1 MKLVQ
6 ILIFWVFVFSLQA
19 QVTDNFNDG
28 NFTANPLWAGDDT
41 SFLVNGNFELQSNG
55 PSASSTLY
63 LATPNTLIDSAEWNF
78 LVKLGFNPSST
89 NYVRVYLVSNQQ
101 NLEGSLNGYFVQ
113 LGETGTAPDS
123 IDIFKQTGTT
133 LEKVFTGTSG
143 CITSSSATNV
153 RLKIT
158 RNNVGEWNVFADC
171 SGGNNLSFEGQFFD
185 NKHTTTNYYGFYCR
199 YSTASRFD
207 QYFFDDIII
216 RNILPDTVKPVVSNI
231 SIVSATEIDV
241 LFSEAVNVNSAQL
254 VSNYSINNSIGNP
267 LSAIIDANNNRL
279 IHLVFATNFPN
290 GQTNVLS
297 IQNVTDL
304 SGNAMLP
311 QDFSFTFYVP
321 QRGDIVINEIL
332 PDPDPQ
338 VNLPND
344 EFVELKNNK
353 PFPVTLN
360 GWKFTDAA
368 TAITLPTFTIPADSF
383 VVICKTAL
391 IDSFTARGFNNIIV
405 VGLNSLPSLN
415 NNGDNL
421 TLYDNNNS
429 VIDNISYAL
438 SWYDDPTKR
447 NGGWSLERIDP
458 TTPCGEG
465 LNWRASLD
473 ANGGT
478 PGKQN
483 SVFGSFTDVTAPA
496 AIALEIILPD
506 TIKIIFSETIDSTTA
521 ANTGN
526 FSLSN
531 GMGNPSEV
539 IISRNEVKL
548 FFATEIDSTINYTLI
563 IQNIQDCSGN
573 INALQTLTIEVPVAA
588 KQFDVLITE
597 IYADPEPSYGLPN
610 EEYIEL
616 FNNTSKTISLNSWT
630 FSDNT
635 STATLPNKNLLPQS
649 YLILCGINNIQPYSL
664 LGDVLG
670 VSSFPSLNNTGET
683 LTLKDDA
690 GNIVHTITYSDSWYR
705 DNLKKAGGFSLEM
718 IDLSSACSGADN
730 WKASEASIGG
740 TPGAENS
747 VNGINPDSDAPTLD
761 YVLVENDTQLI
772 LIFNEPLS
780 QSSIV
785 SANQFSIQPSNIG
798 VKFFSNNINLS
809 EIQITIT
816 APLQPKTIYTI
827 TVSGI
832 SDCSG
837 NTIQA
842 ENTVP
847 FGVAEY
853 PDSGDVIINE
863 VLFNPE
869 SFGSDFVELYNKSD
883 KIIDLKNLLIVET
896 DFTKRDSVLEFARIT
911 TRGLLL
917 LPENFVAL
925 TSDAGYIRDRY
936 FSPNSKNIINVS
948 GMTNYPDKSGVVT
961 LKDTLLNKFDELA
974 YEEKWHFALLD
985 DKNGV
990 SLERINYNRPTQDA
1004 NNWQSAASTVG
1015 FATPAYKNSQY
1026 SYSEN
1031 RDNTFWLQPE
1041 SFSPDNDGYNDILN
1055 LHYLFK
1061 ESGWLANINIYDS
1074 GGRLIRELVKN
1085 ELLETEGVLTWDG
1098 ITDDGKKARIGIHI
1112 VWAEFFNETG
1122 AVKRFKKSCVV
1133 AGKIN

>member
-1 MKLVQ
+1 MKLF
-6 ILIFWVFVFSLQA
+6 LTLFSFFLLSVSTA
-19 QVTDNFNDG
+19 QVVDNFSDDD
-28 NFTANPLWAGDDT
+28 FTNNPSWAGDDT
-41 SFLVNGNFELQSNG
+41 SFLINGNFELQSDG
-55 PSASSTLY
+55 PQASSTLY
-63 LATPNTLIDSAEWNF
+63 LATPNSLIDSTEWNF

-89 NYVRVYLVSNQQ
+89 NYVRVYLVSDQQ
-101 NLEGSLNGYFVQ
+101 NLKGNLNGYFVQ
-113 LGETGTAPDS
+113 LGEAGTAPDS

-143 CITSSSATNV
+143 CMTSSSSNSV

-158 RNNVGEWNVFADC
+158 RNALGEWNVFADC

-185 NKHTTTNYYGFYCR
+185 NTYAVTNYFGFYCR

-207 QYFFDDIII
+207 LYFFDDIII
-216 RNILPDTVKPVVSNI
+216 RNILPDSVKPTVANVAVVS
-231 SIVSATEIDV
+231 VTEIDV
-241 LFSEAVNVNSAQL
+241 LFSEAVTANSTQNI
-254 VSNYSINNSIGNP
+254 SNYSINNGIGNS
-267 LSAIIDANNNRL
+267 LSATIDANDDKL

-290 GQTNVLS
+290 GQTNILS
-297 IQNVTDL
+297 IQNIADL
-304 SGNAMLP
+304 AGNIMLP
-311 QDFSFTFYVP
+311 YNFAFTFYVP
-321 QRGDIVINEIL
+321 QRGDIVINEFL
-332 PDPDPQ
+332 ADPTPQ

-344 EFVELKNNK
+344 EYVELKNNK
-353 PFPVTLN
+353 AFPVTLN
-360 GWKFTDAA
+360 GWKFSDAA
-368 TAITLPTFTIPADSF
+368 TTITLPNFTIPADSY

-391 IDSFTARGFNNIIV
+391 IDSFITRGFDDIMV

-415 NNGDNL
+415 NSNDDL
-421 TLYDNNNS
+421 TLYDNDSN
-429 VIDNISYAL
+429 VIDFVSYAL
-438 SWYDDPTKR
+438 SWYGDALKDD
-447 NGGWSLERIDP
+447 GGWSLERIDP

-483 SVFGSFTDVTAPA
+483 SVFGSFTDVTAPV

-506 TIKIIFSETIDSTTA
+506 TIKLIFSETIDSTTA
-521 ANTGN
+521 VNTN
-526 FSLSN
+526 NYSLSN
-531 GMGNPSEV
+531 GMGNPVEV
-539 IISRNEVKL
+539 IFLKNEL
-548 FFATEIDSTINYTLI
+548 RLIFTAEIDSTINYALT

-610 EEYIEL
+610 AEYIEL
-616 FNNTSKTISLNSWT
+616 YNATNKTISLNGWT

-649 YLILCGINNIQPYSL
+649 YLILCSINNIQEYSV

-683 LTLKDDA
+683 LIIKDELE
-690 GNIVHTITYSDSWYR
+690 NIIHAVTYADSWYR
-705 DNLKKAGGFSLEM
+705 DNLKKEGGFSLEM
-718 IDLSSACSGADN
+718 IDLNSPCSGADN
-730 WKASEASIGG
+730 WKASEASNGG

-761 YVLVENDTQLI
+761 YVLVENDTQLT
-772 LIFNEPLS
+772 LIFNEPLL
-780 QSSIV
+780 QSSIT
-785 SANQFSIQPSNIG
+785 SATQFTIQPNNVE
-798 VKFFSNNINLS
+798 VKSFSNSINLS
-809 EIQITIT
+809 EINITLT
-816 APLQPKTIYTI
+816 ATLQPKIVYTI

-842 ENTVP
+842 EDIVQ
-847 FGVAEY
+847 FGIAEY

-896 DFTKRDSVLEFARIT
+896 DFAKRDSVLEFARIT
-911 TRGLLL
+911 TRGFLL

-925 TSDAGYIRDRY
+925 TADANYIKGSY
-936 FSPNSKNIINVS
+936 FSPTPKNIINVS
-948 GMTNYPDKSGVVT
+948 GMPNYPDQLGTVI
-961 LKDTLLNKFDELA
+961 LMDTLLNKFDELA

-990 SLERINYNRPTQDA
+990 SLERINYSRPTQDA

-1015 FATPAYKNSQY
+1015 FATPAYINSQY
-1026 SYSEN
+1026 SESDN
-1031 RDNTFWLQPE
+1031 AGNTFWLQPE
-1041 SFSPDNDGYNDILN
+1041 SFSPDNDGYNDVLN
-1055 LHYLFK
+1055 LHYQFK

-1085 ELLETEGVLTWDG
+1085 ELLEAEGVLTWEG

-1112 VWAEFFNETG
+1112 VWAEFFNATG
-1122 AVKRFKKSCVV
+1122 EVKYYKKSCVV

>member
-1 MKLVQ
+1 MRLSFTLFLLFALSV
-6 ILIFWVFVFSLQA
+6 SQA
-19 QVTDNFNDG
+19 QVIENFSDSD
-28 NFTANPLWAGDDT
+28 FTNNPAWTGDDT
-41 SFLVNGNFELQSNG
+41 SFLVNASFELQSDG
-55 PSASSTLY
+55 PQASSTLY
-63 LATPNTLIDSAEWNF
+63 LAAPNTLIDSTEWNF

-89 NYVRVYLVSNQQ
+89 NYVRVYLVSDQQ
-101 NLEGSLNGYFVQ
+101 NLKGSLNGYFVQ

-123 IDIFKQTGTT
+123 IDIFRQTGITI
-133 LEKVFTGTSG
+133 EKVFTGTSG
-143 CITSSSATNV
+143 CMTGNSTNSV

-158 RNNVGEWNVFADC
+158 RSSTGEWNIFADC

-185 NKHTTTNYYGFYCR
+185 NTHTATNYFGFHCR
-199 YSTASRFD
+199 YSTASRYNL
-207 QYFFDDIII
+207 YFFDDVII
-216 RNILPDTVKPVVSNI
+216 RNILPDTVKPVVANVSM
-231 SIVSATEIDV
+231 VSATEIDI
-241 LFSEAVNVNSAQL
+241 LFFETVSTNSAQNI
-254 VSNYSINNSIGNP
+254 SNYSINNSIGIP
-267 LSAIIDANNNRL
+267 LSATVDANDDKL

-290 GQTNVLS
+290 GQTNILS
-297 IQNVTDL
+297 IQNVADL
-304 SGNAMLP
+304 AGNMMLP
-311 QDFSFTFYVP
+311 ANFSITYYLP

-332 PDPDPQ
+332 PDPTPQ

-360 GWKFTDAA
+360 GWKFADAA
-368 TAITLPTFTIPADSF
+368 TTITLPTFTIPADSF
-383 VVICKTAL
+383 AIICKSAVA
-391 IDSFTARGFNNIIV
+391 DSFIARGFDDILL

-415 NNGDNL
+415 NSNDDL
-421 TLYDNNNS
+421 TLYDNSNNI
-429 VIDNISYAL
+429 IDFVSYAL
-438 SWYDDPTKR
+438 SWYGDALKDD
-447 NGGWSLERIDP
+447 GGWSLERIDP
-458 TTPCGEG
+458 TTACGEG
-465 LNWRASLD
+465 QNWRASLD

-483 SVFGSFTDVTAPA
+483 SVFGNFIDVTAPLA
-496 AIALEIILPD
+496 VALEIILPD
-506 TIKIIFSETIDSTTA
+506 TLKIIFSETIDSTTA
-521 ANTGN
+521 ANVN
-526 FSLSN
+526 NYSLSN
-531 GMGNPSEV
+531 GMGNPAEV
-539 IISRNEVKL
+539 IVSKNEVRL
-548 FFATEIDSTINYTLI
+548 IFTAEIDSSINYTLT
-563 IQNIQDCSGN
+563 IQNIQDCTGN
-573 INALQTLTIEVPVAA
+573 INTLQTLNIEVPVAA

-610 EEYIEL
+610 AEYIEL
-616 FNNTSKTISLNSWT
+616 YNATNKTISLNGWK

-649 YLILCGINNIQPYSL
+649 YLILCSVNNIQEFSL

-683 LTLKDDA
+683 LIIKDELE
-690 GNIVHTITYSDSWYR
+690 NIIHAVTYADSWYR
-705 DNLKKAGGFSLEM
+705 DNLKKEGGFSLEM
-718 IDLSSACSGADN
+718 VDLNSPCSGADN

-747 VNGINPDSDAPTLD
+747 VNGINPDSNSPTLD

-772 LIFNEPLS
+772 LIFNEPLL
-780 QSSIV
+780 QSTIV
-785 SANQFSIQPSNIG
+785 STNQFSIQPNTVS
-798 VKFFSNNINLS
+798 VKSFSNSINLS
-809 EIQITIT
+809 EINITLI
-816 APLQPKTIYTI
+816 APLQPKIVYTI

-837 NTIQA
+837 NTIQT
-842 ENTVP
+842 ENIVS

-896 DFTKRDSVLEFARIT
+896 DFTKRDSVLEFVRIT
-911 TRGLLL
+911 TRGFLL

-925 TSDAGYIRDRY
+925 TADANYIKGNY
-936 FSPNSKNIINVS
+936 FSPNTKNIINLS
-948 GMTNYPDKSGVVT
+948 GIPNYPDQSGTVI
-961 LKDTLLNKFDELA
+961 LMDTLLNKFDELA

-990 SLERINYNRPTQDA
+990 SLERINYSRPTQDA

-1026 SYSEN
+1026 SDSEN
-1031 RDNTFWLQPE
+1031 AGNTFWLNPE

-1055 LHYLFK
+1055 LHYQFK
-1061 ESGWLANINIYDS
+1061 EPGWLANINIYDS
-1074 GGRLIRELVKN
+1074 GGRLISELVKN
-1085 ELLETEGVLTWDG
+1085 ESLEAEGVLVWDG

-1112 VWAEFFNETG
+1112 VWAEFFNPSGE
-1122 AVKRFKKSCVV
+1122 VKRFKISCVV